1 MKRIGRMALAF
12 AAILM
17 VVGLTTSRPASAQE
31 FL

>member
-1 MKRIGRMALAF
+1 MKRTGRMALAF

-17 VVGLTTSRPASAQE
+17 GVGLAASRPASAQE